1 MSLNQ
6 NLQEK
11 YPHLELSVLK
21 LSEVKKDNESFRIDS
36 EPFKKSNLYFNK
48 NILYEKLSNI
58 ATINPSKNEISN
70 LSQDTI
76 VTFLSMQNLGNG
88 FINYRESGQIVEFKN
103 GYTYFMENDILIAKI
118 TPCMEHGKCAIATGL
133 TNGIGF
139 GSTEFNVFRIQDSR
153 FLTAFVFCYLDRDSI
168 RKTAADNMIGT
179 SGRQRVPTAFY
190 EKLIIPIL
198 PMSFQ
203 QEIEKMV
210 KDSYKALEESK
221 ALYKKAEETLYL
233 ELGLDPLDPLKSIET
248 KNQKNLNISIRSLK
262 ESFLKTGRLDSE
274 YYQEKYEENNEIIK
288 SINYGI
294 LNEFVSIKKS
304 IEPGS
309 EFYKDVGIPFVRV
322 SNLSEN
328 GLSESDI
335 FLDEK
340 DFCLQYL
347 KSLYPKKDTILF
359 SKDGSVGI
367 AYCVKEDK
375 EIITSGAI
383 LHLHIKDKKKILP
396 EYLTLF
402 LNSVFVKLQAERDC
416 GGSIISH
423 WRVDDIKNILIAVLD
438 FKIQEKI
445 SKYIEESFSLRK
457 KSKELLDN
465 AKIKVEQEIE
475 NLRN

>member
-36 EPFKKSNLYFNK
+36 EFFKKEYLKNEEKIKININLGSISSKICNGSTPTNGNFERLGIPFFRSQDF
-48 NILYEKLSNI
+48 NILDTTPEQFISHEFHNQI
-58 ATINPSKNEISN
+58 IRSK
-70 LSQDTI
+70 
-76 VTFLSMQNLGNG
+76 VK
-88 FINYRESGQIVEFKN
+88 YK
-103 GYTYFMENDILIAKI
+103 DILIAVV
-118 TPCMEHGKCAIATGL
+118 GATLGQ
-133 TNGIGF
+133 IGF
-139 GSTEFNVFRIQDSR
+139 VRKDIVEANINQNIARIRIIDNNFNPYFIFIFLSSYFGQFQIKRLATQTAQEYINNIQVSK
-153 FLTAFVFCYLDRDSI
+153 I
-168 RKTAADNMIGT
+168 K
-179 SGRQRVPTAFY
+179 
-190 EKLIIPIL
+190 IPIL

-233 ELGLDPLDPLKSIET
+233 ELGLDPLDPLKSIEA
-248 KNQKNLNISIRSLK
+248 KNQKNLNTSIRSLK

-294 LNEFVSIKKS
+294 LNEFVSINKS

-309 EFYKDVGIPFVRV
+309 EFYKDVGIPFIRV

-347 KSLYPKKDTILF
+347 KSLYPKKNTILF

-438 FKIQEKI
+438 LKIQEKI